1 MALWENHRLMRRS
14 SLLLAVPVIFLPFL
28 LGACDQLG
36 SKLGLEDP
44 AKKEARLDAEGK
56 AVGGGCRHSGRAI
69 EDCYAIYTW
78 LPKESIFA
86 GWREMDEYM
95 RTNGIDTVTPQLP
108 PPPPPGSKRKVAA
121 DAAVAPPAG
130 PTADKPADKAD
141 KADKAGEA
149 APTAKAAA
157 GHS

>member
-1 MALWENHRLMRRS
+1 MRRS
-14 SLLLAVPVIFLPFL
+14 SLLLAVPALFLPFF

-36 SKLGLEDP
+36 SKLGIEDP

-86 GWREMDEYM
+86 GWRDMDEYM
-95 RTNGIDTVTPQLP
+95 RTNNIDTVAPQLP
-108 PPPPPGSKRKVAA
+108 PPPPPGSKRKTAA
-121 DAAVAPPAG
+121 DGADKAVPAG
-130 PTADKPADKAD
+130 NAAASGAGAAAEKPADKAD
-141 KADKAGEA
+141 KPGET
-149 APTAKAAA
+149 APAAKAAA